1 VGKKCVLQ
9 LCSQRLDPSAC
20 ITLYNQLR
28 NLYNDIKKEKKKNR
42 ERERESFDRSH
53 DSFKSY
59 KKKKNYFDDLPRATL
74 LKRFHRRA
82 SCQTMFIDGYDCS
95 VSRF

>member
-28 NLYNDIKKEKKKNR
+28 NLYNDIKKEKKNR
-42 ERERESFDRSH
+42 ERERVLTEVMIASNHIR
-53 DSFKSY
+53 
-59 KKKKNYFDDLPRATL
+59 KKKNYFDDLPRATL

>member
-9 LCSQRLDPSAC
+9 LCSQRLDPSAG

-28 NLYNDIKKEKKKNR
+28 NLYDDNKKEKKN
-42 ERERESFDRSH
+42 RERESFDRSH

-59 KKKKNYFDDLPRATL
+59 KKKKTILTICQEQHYSKDSTGVPAAKPCL
-74 LKRFHRRA
+74 LMG
-82 SCQTMFIDGYDCS
+82 TI
-95 VSRF
+95 VV